1 MTAYKSTSLSL
12 ASGIDFGIDFFEAHV
27 GNTVFGNAALK
38 KKYVPLSINQA
49 PDFHRRQPHRLSVFH
64 QHGFGP
70 MYLPYSTSIA
80 VLYYIFYKPRANAY
94 LCYKD
99 SLSASFKKSSAVG
112 NCSHSILLSRAYS
125 AASSSLPIAIYSFSS
140 PETIFFPSR

>member
-27 GNTVFGNAALK
+27 GNTVFGNAALCA
-38 KKYVPLSINQA
+38 IA
-49 PDFHRRQPHRLSVFH
+49 CIAD
-64 QHGFGP
+64 
-70 MYLPYSTSIA
+70 STFCGIR
-80 VLYYIFYKPRANAY
+80 VLTASGSEFPNFIFYKPRANAY